1 MDAVP
6 TLSVGISRPTDLA
19 AYVRFTPS
27 KSGQRSP
34 LTSYRSCWHA
44 IGWGFLV
51 GYRQFRRSGPSSP
64 TTGLYTPKSFIA
76 HAASLRQAFAHCAI
90 FPDANSLWS
99 LDHVSVPVRPAVLS
113 DRLPVIALVG
123 RYLTNKLIGR
133 RPISRRPPKRTF
145 LQQAAA
151 RCSVSRISR
160 PKSLVPVR
168 EAGYL
173 RVTRPFAA
181 RVGAKTWA
189 SPRFGSPSHDSHS
202 LGTPQAFVLSQ
213 DQTLH
218 QKATLGAKEPRTVDP
233 NCRQALRPELGY
245 SSPSDARHSIVKV
258 RWYSTSKGRGLP
270 R

>member
-1 MDAVP
+1 MSA
-6 TLSVGISRPTDLA
+6 GISRQTYQA

-27 KSGQRSP
+27 ESGQRSP
-34 LTSYRSCWHA
+34 PTSYRSCWHA
-44 IGWGFLV
+44 VGWGFLV
-51 GYRQFRRSGPSSP
+51 RYRQSRRSGPSSP
-64 TTGLYTPKSFIA
+64 TTGVYTPKSVIP

-113 DRLPVIALVG
+113 DRLPVIALVSH
-123 RYLTNKLIGR
+123 YLTNKLIGR
-133 RPISRRPPKRTF
+133 RPISRPPPKRVF
-145 LQQAAA
+145 LPQAAA
-151 RCSVSRISR
+151 RRSVSGISR

-181 RVGAKTWA
+181 RVRTETWA
-189 SPRFGSPSHDSHS
+189 SPRFSPPSLDSHS

-218 QKATLGAKEPRTVDP
+218 PNTSLLREP
-233 NCRQALRPELGY
+233 L
-245 SSPSDARHSIVKV
+245 PSRVEISH
-258 RWYSTSKGRGLP
+258 
-270 R
+270 